1 MLRFQSRGLTTQK
14 CSLRGKVVKE
24 QNASRPN
31 EASAPPPPLRTLISF
46 TKVWEN
52 ANMVSY

>member
-1 MLRFQSRGLTTQK
+1 MLRFQSRGLTQK
-14 CSLRGKVVKE
+14 RSLRGKVVKE

-31 EASAPPPPLRTLISF
+31 EANVPAPPLWILISF
-46 TKVWEN
+46 TKVWKN

>member
-31 EASAPPPPLRTLISF
+31 EASALPPPLWILISF

>member
-14 CSLRGKVVKE
+14 RSLRGKVVKE

-31 EASAPPPPLRTLISF
+31 EANVPAPPLWILISF
-46 TKVWEN
+46 TKVWKN